1 MKRRMNRRALPED
14 SVRDTVNAIIQD
26 VSARGDEALFDYA
39 SRFDKAHLDSS
50 SLFVTEAE
58 LAEAEAMVEG
68 SVKEAIAVSLANIHY
83 FFRPQP
89 QAGLVRR
96 KCAGRGGGGAV
107 PSVRPCGHLYS
118 RRESAPGIHF
128 HHDGRF
134 CSGRRR
140 AGDCG
145 RYALR
150 AGRPGESRTFV
161 CAESLR
167 RDGNCQDRGRSGDSR
182 PCTGDGERETGG
194 KRFLVPAT
202 VLWWRPNASWWGL
215 LPLIC
220 CPDPV
225 K

>member
-1 MKRRMNRRALPED
+1 MKIYRPSDTCFDEMKRRMNRRALPED

-39 SRFDKAHLDSS
+39 SRFDKVHLDSS

-58 LAEAEAMVEG
+58 LAEAEASGGGECEG
-68 SVKEAIAVSLANIHY
+68 GHCRLSGKYPL

-167 RDGNCQDRGRSGDSR
+167 RDGNCQDRGALRR
-182 PCTGDGERETGG
+182 
-194 KRFLVPAT
+194 
-202 VLWWRPNASWWGL
+202 
-215 LPLIC
+215 
-220 CPDPV
+220 
-225 K
+225 